1 MRRHLALYQACSK
14 CSKRNQGK
22 RERDRRPGRE
32 KDADGEKGGVGSL
45 EMEMTEIDGRRERE
59 RIGIPAGVGHCAGH
73 DRCPPPNVHEATI
86 AHKEMAA
93 ISLS

>member
-1 MRRHLALYQACSK
+1 MLKKESREE
-14 CSKRNQGK
+14 

-73 DRCPPPNVHEATI
+73 DRCSPSNVHEATI